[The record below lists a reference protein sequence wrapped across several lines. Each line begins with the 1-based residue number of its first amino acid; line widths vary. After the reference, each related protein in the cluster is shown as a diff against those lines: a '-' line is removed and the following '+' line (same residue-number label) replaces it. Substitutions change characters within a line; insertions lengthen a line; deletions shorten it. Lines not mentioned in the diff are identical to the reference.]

1 VDKEELKHAVSV
13 ATEDLREAIE
23 RLEEEEFLSGDDV
36 DQFVYKVQNI
46 IGFLELAAGISYN
59 DKEVT

>member
-1 VDKEELKHAVSV
+1 MDKEELKHAVSV

-23 RLEEEEFLSGDDV
+23 RLEEEVFLSRDDV
-36 DQFVYKVQNI
+36 DQLVYKVQNI
-46 IGFLELAAGISYN
+46 IGFLELAVGISYN